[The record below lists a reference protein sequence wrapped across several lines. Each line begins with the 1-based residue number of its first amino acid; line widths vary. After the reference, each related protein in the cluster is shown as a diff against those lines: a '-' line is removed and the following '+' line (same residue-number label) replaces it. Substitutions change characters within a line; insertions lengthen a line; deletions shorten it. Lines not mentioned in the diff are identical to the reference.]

1 MARGGTRTA
10 IGRRNV
16 KILIDMNL
24 SPEWTAVF
32 EGQGWTCHHWNDIGD
47 PRAPDTEIM
56 GWAGS
61 NGFVVF
67 THDLDFGALLA
78 ASRASGPSVIQL
90 RSEDTRPEPMSKI
103 VIESLM
109 ASAEALEAGALVTIN
124 PRKMRL
130 TLLPLR
136 SND

>member
-1 MARGGTRTA
+1 
-10 IGRRNV
+10 V

-24 SPEWTAVF
+24 SPEWTGVF
-32 EGQGWTCHHWNDIGD
+32 EEQGWTCHHWNNIGD

-90 RSEDTRPEPMSKI
+90 RSEDTRPEPMANT
-103 VIESLM
+103 VIE
-109 ASAEALEAGALVTIN
+109 AINACYEALLSGALVTIN

-130 TLLPLR
+130 SLLPLR
-136 SND
+136 PND